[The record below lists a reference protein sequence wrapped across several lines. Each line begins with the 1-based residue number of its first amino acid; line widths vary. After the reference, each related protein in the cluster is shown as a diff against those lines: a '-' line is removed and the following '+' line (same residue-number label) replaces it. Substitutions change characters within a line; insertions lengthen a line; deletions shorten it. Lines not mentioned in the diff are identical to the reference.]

1 MLNIY
6 KVEFCI
12 GTLLSLEKELN
23 VPLDS
28 LLFELEVTP
37 EIQKAIFYHGIKRST
52 KLGRKKIYE
61 IYDNL
66 SKTDR
71 LRVDMKVNGKLLDS
85 FGVGKQ
91 RERNEDV
98 PQETEVK
105 FFSEYMMKFMF
116 YMMGAVGMSKEDFMK
131 STPSEVFDIAE
142 AYKKEQ
148 EFQFKLKQLAH
159 INAIGMTSS
168 KKFKE
173 INPFDTRSNKKVRK
187 VNQEEKRK
195 ELEFLMSR

>member
-71 LRVDMKVNGKLLDS
+71 LRVDMKVNGRLLDS

-105 FFSEYMMKFMF
+105 FFSEYMTKFMF
-116 YMMGAVGMSKEDFMK
+116 YMMGAVGMSFMQIFLQK
-131 STPSEVFDIAE
+131 NTFFLRKNAYSTISP
-142 AYKKEQ
+142 
-148 EFQFKLKQLAH
+148 FKVAADALFIRTF
-159 INAIGMTSS
+159 INSPI
-168 KKFKE
+168 
-173 INPFDTRSNKKVRK
+173 
-187 VNQEEKRK
+187 
-195 ELEFLMSR
+195 